1 MVFYIEILVR
11 FLNFYFINF
20 MKKTRLF
27 QITPVPEIK
36 KKMLDNISIVL
47 MEPKYPENIGAAA
60 RCAMNM
66 GISRLIVIR
75 SEAPD
80 QEKMLKM
87 ATHKAAGLIKGLKR
101 FRNLDEALGPFPHV
115 VGTTARQG
123 RKRRIENSP
132 RFMLDTILP
141 LLENNQVALLFGPEN
156 RGLTNDDLKYCQTTV
171 TIPTADFSSLN
182 LAQAVAILCYEL
194 YWGVMYFGKDLH
206 SAPKLATS
214 HELEGMYEH
223 VEKMLNRIGF
233 LRTDDSSYWIR
244 NIRHFLGRVG
254 LRAKEAR
261 IIRGF
266 CRQFLWYE
274 EQLKKSGP
282 DTLRNENFRIS
293 LDAELNEEGEE
304 DSVQR
309 VFHKRSK

>member
-1 MVFYIEILVR
+1 MT
-11 FLNFYFINF
+11 
-20 MKKTRLF
+20 KTGAGNKTK
-27 QITPVPEIK
+27 Q
-36 KKMLDNISIVL
+36 MLDNIGIVL
-47 MEPKYPENIGAAA
+47 MAPKYAENIGAAA

-66 GISRLIVIR
+66 GISRLIVVHD
-75 SEAPD
+75 EAPD

-87 ATHKAAGLIKGLKR
+87 ATHKAAHLIEGLKR
-101 FRNLDEALGPFPHV
+101 FKHLDEALEPFSHV

-182 LAQAVAILCYEL
+182 LAQAVAILSYEL
-194 YWGVMYFGKDLH
+194 YWGIMYSGKELN
-206 SAPKLATS
+206 SSPKLATS

-223 VEKMLNRIGF
+223 LEKLLNQIGF

-244 NIRHFLGRVG
+244 NIRLFLGRVR
-254 LRAKEAR
+254 LHAKEAR

-274 EQLKKSGP
+274 DQLKKHGAEVAGS
-282 DTLRNENFRIS
+282 RNFVLS
-293 LDAELNEEGEE
+293 FDAEENGEE
-304 DSVQR
+304 S
-309 VFHKRSK
+309 

>member
-1 MVFYIEILVR
+1 MTE
-11 FLNFYFINF
+11 
-20 MKKTRLF
+20 
-27 QITPVPEIK
+27 VPEIK
-36 KKMLDNISIVL
+36 QKMLDNIAIVL

-66 GISRLIVIR
+66 GISRLIVVGD
-75 SEAPD
+75 EEPD

-87 ATHKAAGLIKGLKR
+87 ATHKAAHLIEGLNR
-101 FRNLDEALGPFPHV
+101 FRNLEEALKPFSHV

-141 LLENNQVALLFGPEN
+141 LLKNNQVALLFGPEN
-156 RGLTNDDLKYCQTTV
+156 RGLTNEDLKYCQTTV

-194 YWGVMYFGKDLH
+194 YWGVMYSGKDLQ
-206 SAPKLATS
+206 SAPKMATS
-214 HELEGMYEH
+214 HELEGMFEH
-223 VEKMLNRIGF
+223 VEKLLNSIGF
-233 LRTDDSSYWIR
+233 LRTEDSSYWIR

-274 EQLKKSGP
+274 DQLKKHGP
-282 DTLRNENFRIS
+282 ESARSEKPQIY
-293 LDAELNEEGEE
+293 LDVDQYEEGEKNPI
-304 DSVQR
+304 S
-309 VFHKRSK
+309 

>member
-1 MVFYIEILVR
+1 MTTTGAG
-11 FLNFYFINF
+11 N
-20 MKKTRLF
+20 KTK
-27 QITPVPEIK
+27 Q
-36 KKMLDNISIVL
+36 MLDNIAIVL
-47 MEPKYPENIGAAA
+47 MAPKYPENIGAAA

-66 GISRLIVIR
+66 GISRLIVVHD
-75 SEAPD
+75 EAPD

-87 ATHKAAGLIKGLKR
+87 ATHKAAHLIEGLKR
-101 FRNLDEALGPFPHV
+101 FKHLEEALAPFSHV

-141 LLENNQVALLFGPEN
+141 MLENNQVALLFGPEN

-182 LAQAVAILCYEL
+182 LAQAVAILSYEL
-194 YWGVMYFGKDLH
+194 YWGIMYSGKDLN
-206 SAPKLATS
+206 SSPKLATS

-223 VEKMLNRIGF
+223 LEKLLNQIGF

-244 NIRHFLGRVG
+244 NIRHFLGRVR

-266 CRQFLWYE
+266 CRQFLWYDD
-274 EQLKKSGP
+274 QLKKHGAEVVMSQNF
-282 DTLRNENFRIS
+282 TLSR
-293 LDAELNEEGEE
+293 DAEANGEE
-304 DSVQR
+304 N
-309 VFHKRSK
+309 

>member
-1 MVFYIEILVR
+1 MPKSSEK
-11 FLNFYFINF
+11 
-20 MKKTRLF
+20 KKTQHL
-27 QITPVPEIK
+27 
-36 KKMLDNISIVL
+36 LDNIAIVL

-66 GISRLIVIR
+66 GISRLCIIR
-75 SEAPD
+75 DEAPD

-87 ATHKAAGLIKGLKR
+87 ATHKAAHLIENLKR
-101 FRNLDEALGPFPHV
+101 FKSLQDALAPFSHV

-132 RFMLDTILP
+132 RYMLGTILP
-141 LLENNQVALLFGPEN
+141 LLEHNQVALLFGPEH

-171 TIPTADFSSLN
+171 SIPTADFSSLN
-182 LAQAVAILCYEL
+182 LAQAVAVLCYEL
-194 YWGVMYFGKDLH
+194 YWGVMYYDKEIQ
-206 SAPKLATS
+206 SAPKLASS

-223 VEKMLNRIGF
+223 VEQLLNRIGF

-244 NIRHFLGRVG
+244 NIRNFLGRVG

-266 CRQFLWYE
+266 CRQFLWYND
-274 EQLKKSGP
+274 QLEKHRTDGVFG
-282 DTLRNENFRIS
+282 ENFQAFS
-293 LDAELNEEGEE
+293 EAESEGNEEEPLKLK
-304 DSVQR
+304 DS
-309 VFHKRSK
+309 F

>member
-1 MVFYIEILVR
+1 MTASQEKA
-11 FLNFYFINF
+11 
-20 MKKTRLF
+20 KKLLENVT
-27 QITPVPEIK
+27 
-36 KKMLDNISIVL
+36 IVL

-66 GISRLIVIR
+66 GISKLTVVRD
-75 SEAPD
+75 ETPD

-87 ATHKAAGLIKGLKR
+87 ATHKAAHLIEGFKQFSNLK
-101 FRNLDEALGPFPHV
+101 DALAPFSHV

-132 RFMLDTILP
+132 RYMLDSILP
-141 LLENNQVALLFGPEN
+141 LLENNQVALLFGPEH
-156 RGLTNDDLKYCQTTV
+156 RGLTNEDLKYCQTKV

-194 YWGVMYFGKDLH
+194 YWGVMYSGKVVK
-206 SAPKLATS
+206 SSPKLASS

-223 VEKMLNRIGF
+223 VEKLLNTIGF
-233 LRTDDSSYWIR
+233 LRTNDSSYWIR
-244 NIRHFLGRVG
+244 NIREFLGRVG

-274 EQLKKSGP
+274 GHIKKQQTDG
-282 DTLRNENFRIS
+282 
-293 LDAELNEEGEE
+293 AGE
-304 DSVQR
+304 DNTCQ
-309 VFHKRSK
+309 